1 MSAKR
6 CNIILFFA
14 YEEDL
19 LYPPEVEVI
28 QWILPTFATNQMTTP
43 VPKKTVL
50 FTDPTEPGLW
60 EGLTKLG
67 YHCIKHEQTDR
78 VEVLADLADAFGVV
92 CRSRLQI
99 DREFLDA
106 APQLAFVARSGV
118 GVEHIDLDYA
128 ADRGVAVFTSPEGS
142 RDTVAEHTLGLLLM
156 LMNNLARA
164 DRQIRA
170 GQWIRGGN
178 RGYELK
184 GRTVGILGYGNM
196 GQATARLLQGFGCR
210 VIAYDKYRTD
220 YGDEQAEAVALS
232 KLQAEAEVLSI
243 HIPYSKTNHY
253 FVDAA
258 FLAAF
263 QHPVWVVNTA
273 RGLVLETKALLA
285 ALESGQVR
293 GAALDVVEY
302 EDQSFAAF
310 QPGAAPADFQRL
322 LELPNVVLSPHIA
335 GWSYES
341 EAGHARVLVEKI
353 RKRFNFL

>member
-1 MSAKR
+1 MPNRK
-6 CNIILFFA
+6 
-14 YEEDL
+14 
-19 LYPPEVEVI
+19 VI
-28 QWILPTFATNQMTTP
+28 
-43 VPKKTVL
+43 

-60 EGLTKLG
+60 QGLTELG
-67 YHCIKHEQTDR
+67 YHCINHEKTSR
-78 VEVLADLADAFGVV
+78 EEVLADLTDAFGIV

-99 DREFLDA
+99 DRTFLDA
-106 APQLAFVARSGV
+106 APGLAFVARSGV

-128 ADRGVAVFTSPEGS
+128 AARGVEVLTSPEGS

-164 DRQIRA
+164 DREIRA

-178 RGYELK
+178 RGYEIK

-196 GQATARLLQGFGCR
+196 GQATARRLQGFGCR
-210 VIAYDKYRTD
+210 VLAYDKYRTN
-220 YGDEQAEAVALS
+220 YGDEYAEAVDLS
-232 KLQAEAEVLSI
+232 TLQAEAEILSI
-243 HIPYSKTNHY
+243 HIPYSKSNHY
-253 FVDAA
+253 FINAT

-263 QHPVWVVNTA
+263 RHPIWLVNTA
-273 RGLVLETKALLA
+273 RGLVLETQALLD
-285 ALESGQVR
+285 ALAEGQVR

-302 EDQSFAAF
+302 EDQSFTAF
-310 QPGAAPADFQRL
+310 QPGQAPEGFQRL

-353 RKRFNFL
+353 RARFNTIS